1 MLHSMSET
9 RLLSYIELAEL
20 LDMTVPSVR
29 NMVRKKCWSRVLSN
43 DGKTV
48 RIHVP
53 VDELPPPPNKPAD
66 VTAGAAP
73 SDISGATSASL
84 AILAKHIEMLQAELE
99 PLRATAAQ
107 VAALNAALN
116 ASRDETSRLRQER
129 DAERERTTVL
139 VGSVAALEAT
149 RDALRDERDR
159 LLTREQL
166 RESRSWWPW
175 RRSA

>member
-1 MLHSMSET
+1 
-9 RLLSYIELAEL
+9 
-20 LDMTVPSVR
+20 
-29 NMVRKKCWSRVLSN
+29 
-43 DGKTV
+43 
-48 RIHVP
+48 
-53 VDELPPPPNKPAD
+53 
-66 VTAGAAP
+66 
-73 SDISGATSASL
+73 
-84 AILAKHIEMLQAELE
+84 
-99 PLRATAAQ
+99 
-107 VAALNAALN
+107 LNAALD